1 MQAIAIGNMR
11 PIKAGD
17 KTKST
22 ETWQNFS
29 IELLSV
35 KITGGKLTPISPLM
49 KTANQ
54 PQPVMNK
61 KPFVKSGFT
70 LIELLVVIAIIA
82 ILAAMLLPALSKAK
96 EKATGISCLSN
107 LKQLTLAA
115 HLYAGDNG
123 DAIIPNMVNDIN
135 AWVGGL
141 VHELPGATNF
151 TFIMN
156 SKLFPYNKS
165 VGIYRCPADR
175 FSVRGATMP
184 RVRSYSLSGMMG
196 RNSPD
201 AATSVHPGLSENLK
215 LSSVKNPG
223 PSQALFFVEEQSDPN
238 DTTSTG
244 TSLEDGYFA
253 QNYKGNGPSLWRNSP
268 ASRHGSAGQFSFS
281 DGHVERWGWLEAKT
295 RTLRGLDVRGTTP
308 TDRDLKRIMEAIY
321 PAGTFN

>member
-1 MQAIAIGNMR
+1 
-11 PIKAGD
+11 
-17 KTKST
+17 
-22 ETWQNFS
+22 
-29 IELLSV
+29 
-35 KITGGKLTPISPLM
+35 
-49 KTANQ
+49 
-54 PQPVMNK
+54 
-61 KPFVKSGFT
+61 
-70 LIELLVVIAIIA
+70 
-82 ILAAMLLPALSKAK
+82 
-96 EKATGISCLSN
+96 
-107 LKQLTLAA
+107 
-115 HLYAGDNG
+115 
-123 DAIIPNMVNDIN
+123 
-135 AWVGGL
+135 
-141 VHELPGATNF
+141 
-151 TFIMN
+151 
-156 SKLFPYNKS
+156 
-165 VGIYRCPADR
+165 
-175 FSVRGATMP
+175 MP